1 MDKQKQ
7 GQTKNKWTNK
17 IQMDKQKTNG
27 QTKNKWTNKKQVDKQ
42 NTNQKTN
49 GQMDIQNY
57 IFPFLENFCYH
68 NDMVF
73 TFQ

>member
-1 MDKQKQ
+1 VDEKSKS
-7 GQTKNKWTNK
+7 GRIKKKWTSNEKWTNK
-17 IQMDKQKTNG
+17 NKDKQKTNG
-27 QTKNKWTNKKQVDKQ
+27 QTKKQVDKQ